1 MATMAQLVKRL
12 AKYQRKY
19 TVKAAQGKVKSAEK
33 LKGRI
38 AMLQFKINK
47 KQAKAGVTQVAIGPG
62 ITQTGIARA
71 GVGIPGAPRAGSKVY
86 SVSLK
91 RGAIQYQAPS
101 GVIRTLGYTPATAKK
116 KYKTRR
122 RRPRLTKRDQAIL
135 MAISQNP
142 QAAPALV
149 MMK

>member
-1 MATMAQLVKRL
+1 MASIANLTKRL
-12 AKYQRKY
+12 VKYQRKHAIK
-19 TVKAAQGKVKSAEK
+19 TAQGKVKSAQRWAAK
-33 LKGRI
+33 I
-38 AMLQFKINK
+38 ASVQFQISK

-62 ITQTGIARA
+62 ITQTGIATARLGLP
-71 GVGIPGAPRAGSKVY
+71 GVARPTKVY

-91 RGAIQYQAPS
+91 RGAIQYLAPS
-101 GVIRTLGYTPATAKK
+101 GVVRTLGYTPATAKK